1 MKPIRT
7 VGIVGLGAL
16 GVLYADLFT
25 RALGKERVRVLADA
39 ARIARYE
46 REGVYF
52 NGRRCDFQYA
62 DAARE
67 TEAADLLLFAVKF
80 GALDSAI
87 GQCRHLAGPD
97 TTILSV
103 LNGIVSEEVL
113 ARAFGA
119 EKVVWCVAQR
129 MSALKEGNRAV
140 CHVTGELAIG
150 VPAGQDPSRVRAL
163 AAFFDSIRF
172 AYTEPEDI
180 RLHQWSKLLCNTGC
194 NQAAMVYQCT
204 YRQMQAP
211 GPVRDTMTGAMREV
225 AAVANAEGIP
235 LSEADVTYWTGVI
248 DSLDP
253 DSEPSMR
260 QDGKARRKSEVELFS
275 GTIRRLAQKHGI
287 PVPVNDWLYQR
298 IQEMEAAY

>member
-1 MKPIRT
+1 MKPIKT

-25 RALGKERVRVLADA
+25 RALGKERVRVLADGD
-39 ARIARYE
+39 RIARYQ
-46 REGVYF
+46 REGTYL
-52 NGRRCDFQYA
+52 NGQLCDFQYA

-67 TEAADLLLFAVKF
+67 TEPADLLLFAVKF

-87 GQCRHLAGPD
+87 EECRHLVGPD

-103 LNGIVSEEVL
+103 LNGIVSEQVL
-113 ARAFGA
+113 SDAFGP

-129 MSALKEGNRAV
+129 MSALKEGNQAV
-140 CHVTGELAIG
+140 CHITGELAIG
-150 VPAGQDPSRVRAL
+150 VPAGQDTSRLRAL
-163 AAFFDSIRF
+163 ESFFDSIHF
-172 AYTEPEDI
+172 AYAEPADI

-204 YRQMQAP
+204 YRELQTP
-211 GPVRDTMTGAMREV
+211 GPARDTMINAMREV
-225 AAVANAEGIP
+225 VQVAGAEGIP
-235 LSEADVTYWTGVI
+235 LSEEDVTHWTGVI

-260 QDGKARRKSEVELFS
+260 QDGKAHRKSEVELFS
-275 GTIRRLAQKHGI
+275 GTIRRLAQKHHI

-298 IQEMEAAY
+298 VQEMEAAY